1 MIATKQRKCKVCKT
15 PFTVWHSIKDKW
27 CSPECL
33 AADVANQRERKTLAE
48 RKVAFR
54 KERAEHRAKKEA
66 AKTRSTWIKEA
77 QRAFNSYIRA
87 RDADMPCISC
97 GALLGDNAIGGAS
110 DCGHYR
116 SVGSAPQLR
125 FDPDNAHAQCKKCNR
140 YLGGRVVDYRVGL
153 LERVGLAVVERL
165 EADQS
170 VKKWTIPDLVA
181 IRDHYRAK
189 TKALKA
195 GVTDSATNVAKTAT
209 YKPSREEAYQLMG
222 AAFQREGE

>member
-1 MIATKQRKCKVCKT
+1 MFKPRTRKCQICRTEYK
-15 PFTVWHSIKDKW
+15 PFSSWQKL
-27 CSPECL
+27 CGN
-33 AADVANQRERKTLAE
+33 ADCAVAWAEKEGKKRERKTLAE

-87 RDADMPCISC
+87 RDTDMPCISC

-140 YLGGRVVDYRVGL
+140 YLGGRVVDYRMGL

-195 GVTDSATNVAKTAT
+195 VVANSATS
-209 YKPSREEAYQLMG
+209 KPSREEAYQLMG
-222 AAFQREGE
+222 DFEREAI